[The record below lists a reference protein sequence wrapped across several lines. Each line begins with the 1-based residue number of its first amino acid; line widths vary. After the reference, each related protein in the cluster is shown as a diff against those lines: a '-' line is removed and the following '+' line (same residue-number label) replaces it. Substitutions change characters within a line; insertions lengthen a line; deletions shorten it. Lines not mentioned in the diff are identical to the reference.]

1 MIEEAK
7 EIFSLFDK
15 VKIWAWDLD
24 FKRFPGW
31 GLFHPNPGAGHC
43 HESDGNISK
52 GAPPPLSLFHAL
64 LSIIFLLNLFLP
76 VSLQWYPGGGAA
88 ATEWNH
94 RRGEFVSLTVF
105 SVKKYCKVCDSLV
118 TQYLSG
124 YATPLK
130 INKCQSFPAIIV
142 ECVSYYLN
150 FKAPL
155 KGVRKRS
162 VHVPKIHSNSGNFSK
177 K

>member
-15 VKIWAWDLD
+15 VKIWARDLD

-52 GAPPPLSLFHAL
+52 GAPPPLSLFQAL

-94 RRGEFVSLTVF
+94 RRGEFVSLTVSI

-118 TQYLSG
+118 TLCRSCGNSYFKVPNFDKLFLCGFSSWG
-124 YATPLK
+124 AK
-130 INKCQSFPAIIV
+130 ILC
-142 ECVSYYLN
+142 EVS
-150 FKAPL
+150 
-155 KGVRKRS
+155 
-162 VHVPKIHSNSGNFSK
+162 
-177 K
+177 